1 MNKINVLKQF
11 LRLKLR
17 PKFNNRKQLEE
28 YQEAKWVK
36 FVESTLCDSSF
47 YQPYIKDNQIDRKA
61 LPIVDKAVF
70 MKEFNAINTIGIDRD
85 TAMDLAIKAETSR
98 QFDSTMGDI
107 TVGLSTGTSGKR
119 GLFLISPTEREL
131 WVATVMDRI
140 LPPKWYRKQKVAFFL
155 RANSNLYTS
164 VQSAIY
170 DFQYFDI
177 FQPIEILVE
186 QLLAYSPDVLAGQP
200 SILMAIADILT
211 QGNKVK
217 SPWQPQQIISFAEVL
232 HQSDAELLRQI
243 FDAPIREIYQC
254 TEGLLGVSCNQGIM
268 HLNEDNL
275 IVEKEWI
282 DDRHFRPI
290 ITDFTRKSQPVIRYR
305 MSDVLKIKETPC
317 ACGSHFLAIEQ
328 ILGRDDD
335 VLWIQ
340 GKRIFPDLLSRKI
353 ALATDAFS
361 RYEIIQTGESEIQI
375 HIQSAR
381 FEETKS
387 AIASILSEFLE
398 DLDQSTIKMHW
409 HETVFNP
416 TLKQRKIRNEIQHT
430 LH

>member
-28 YQEAKWVK
+28 YQEARWVK

-70 MKEFNAINTIGIDRD
+70 MKEFNAINTVGIDRD

-177 FQPIEILVE
+177 FQPIKKLVE
-186 QLLAYSPDVLAGQP
+186 QLLAYRPDVLAGQP

-217 SPWQPQQIISFAEVL
+217 SAWQPQQIISFAEVL

>member
-28 YQEAKWVK
+28 YQEARWVK

-47 YQPYIKDNQIDRKA
+47 YQPYIKDNQIDRKV

-70 MKEFNAINTIGIDRD
+70 MKEFNAINTVGIDRD

-177 FQPIEILVE
+177 FQPIEKLVE
-186 QLLAYSPDVLAGQP
+186 QLLAYRPDVLAGQP

-217 SPWQPQQIISFAEVL
+217 SAWQPQQIISFAEVL

>member
-36 FVESTLCDSSF
+36 FVESTLCYSSF

-70 MKEFNAINTIGIDRD
+70 MKEFNAINTVGIDRD

-177 FQPIEILVE
+177 FQPIEKLVE
-186 QLLAYSPDVLAGQP
+186 QLLAYRPDVLAGQP

-217 SPWQPQQIISFAEVL
+217 SAWQPQQIISFAEVL
-232 HQSDAELLRQI
+232 HQSDAELLRHI

>member
-70 MKEFNAINTIGIDRD
+70 MKEFNAINTVGIDRD

-177 FQPIEILVE
+177 FQPIEKLVE
-186 QLLAYSPDVLAGQP
+186 QLLAYRPDVLAGQP

-217 SPWQPQQIISFAEVL
+217 SAWQPQQIISFAAVL
-232 HQSDAELLRQI
+232 HQSDAELLRLI

-282 DDRHFRPI
+282 DDHHFRPI

>member
-17 PKFNNRKQLEE
+17 SKFSHRKQLEE
-28 YQEAKWVK
+28 YQEAKWAE
-36 FVESTLCDSSF
+36 FVQSTLSDSSF
-47 YQPYIKDNQIDRKA
+47 YRPYIKNNRIDRKA
-61 LPIVDKAVF
+61 LPIIDKAVF
-70 MKEFNAINTIGIDRD
+70 MEEFNAINTVGIDRD
-85 TAMDLAIKAETSR
+85 TAMELAIKSETSR
-98 QFDSTMGDI
+98 QFDSTIGDI

-119 GLFLISPTEREL
+119 GLFLISPVEREL

-140 LPPKWYRKQKVAFFL
+140 LPPKWLRKQKVAFFL

-177 FQPIEILVE
+177 FQPIEKLVK
-186 QLLAYSPDVLAGQP
+186 QLLVYRPDVLAGQP
-200 SILMAIADILT
+200 SILMAITDILT
-211 QGNKVK
+211 RGNTMT
-217 SPWQPQQIISFAEVL
+217 SPWKPVQIISFAEVL
-232 HQSDAELLRQI
+232 HQNDAELLRQI

-254 TEGLLGVSCNQGIM
+254 TEGLLGVSCDQGVM

-282 DDRHFRPI
+282 DDCHFLPI

-305 MSDVLKIKETPC
+305 MSDVLKIKEIPC
-317 ACGSHFLAIEQ
+317 ACGSQFLAIEK

-340 GKRIFPDLLSRKI
+340 GKRIFPDVLCRKI

-361 RYEIIQTGESEIQI
+361 RYEIIQTAESEIQI
-375 HIQSAR
+375 YIQSGR

-387 AIASILSEFLE
+387 AIASILSEFFE
-398 DLDQSTIKMHW
+398 DLDQSTIKINW
-409 HETVFNP
+409 HSTVFNP

-430 LH
+430 FH

>member
-1 MNKINVLKQF
+1 
-11 LRLKLR
+11 
-17 PKFNNRKQLEE
+17 
-28 YQEAKWVK
+28 
-36 FVESTLCDSSF
+36 
-47 YQPYIKDNQIDRKA
+47 
-61 LPIVDKAVF
+61 
-70 MKEFNAINTIGIDRD
+70 MKEFNAINTVGIDRD

-177 FQPIEILVE
+177 FQPIENLVE
-186 QLLAYSPDVLAGQP
+186 QLLAYRPDVLAGQP

-217 SPWQPQQIISFAEVL
+217 SAWQPQQIISFAEVL

>member
-70 MKEFNAINTIGIDRD
+70 MKEFNAINTVGIDRD

-98 QFDSTMGDI
+98 QFDSTMGVI

-177 FQPIEILVE
+177 FQPIEKLVE
-186 QLLAYSPDVLAGQP
+186 QLLAYRPDVLAGQP

-217 SPWQPQQIISFAEVL
+217 SAWQPQQIISFAEVL
-232 HQSDAELLRQI
+232 HKSDAELLRQI

-268 HLNEDNL
+268 HLSEDNL

-361 RYEIIQTGESEIQI
+361 RYEIIQTGQSEIQI

-381 FEETKS
+381 FDETKS

>member
-70 MKEFNAINTIGIDRD
+70 MKEFNAINTVGIDRD

-177 FQPIEILVE
+177 FQPIEKLVE
-186 QLLAYSPDVLAGQP
+186 QLLAYRPDVLAGQP

-211 QGNKVK
+211 QGNKVE
-217 SPWQPQQIISFAEVL
+217 SAWQPQQIISFAEVL